1 MCGSTTIML
10 ASLKTQELSQCCN
23 SYAQRWQFGVLTAFQ
38 SKPLYTPQQ
47 LQLWHCRCF
56 NYQAGG
62 HRDNMSNMF
71 ILNVLRAVFS
81 LKRLLMENGHN
92 LAPAA
97 ASGSLGAL
105 VVAIGQHLI
114 KPSVPLGF

>member
-1 MCGSTTIML
+1 ML

-23 SYAQRWQFGVLTAFQ
+23 SYAQRWQF
-38 SKPLYTPQQ
+38 PQQ

-114 KPSVPLGF
+114 KPSVPVGF